1 MIQTPV
7 ARPQLPVIDNSE
19 AENTLSDP
27 YTEQEEV
34 EKLRRWWK
42 TYGNA
47 LLLGIVLGLAILFG
61 NRYWTS
67 YQDQQAEAASALYG
81 QLLEGYRKKQFD
93 SARKMGETLINEY
106 SSTPYAGLAA
116 MLLAR
121 ASFDAKQP
129 EEARR
134 HLRWAIEHAT
144 DPGTRHSAR
153 LRLGRVLA
161 AEGELEA
168 ALALIDI
175 QDFAGFESGYA
186 ELRGDVLAA
195 KGDKQGAREAYRRAI
210 EQLND
215 GSGYLPIL
223 NMKLDSLGPEG
234 SP

>member
-1 MIQTPV
+1 MT
-7 ARPQLPVIDNSE
+7 
-19 AENTLSDP
+19 DP
-27 YTEQEEV
+27 YTDQEEV
-34 EKLRRWWK
+34 EKLKRWWK

-47 LLLGIVLGLAILFG
+47 LLLGIALGLAILFG

-67 YQDQQAEAASALYG
+67 YQEQQAEAASALYG
-81 QLLEGYRKKQFD
+81 QLLEGYRKKEFD
-93 SARKMGETLINEY
+93 SVRKMGKTLVDEY
-106 SSTPYAGLAA
+106 ASTPYAGLAA
-116 MLLAR
+116 MMLAR
-121 ASFDAKQP
+121 VSFDAKQP
-129 EEARR
+129 DAVRS

-161 AEGELEA
+161 ADGEFDA

-175 QDFAGFESGYA
+175 QNAAGFESSYA
-186 ELRGDVLAA
+186 ELRGDLLAA

-215 GSGYLPIL
+215 TSGYLPIL
-223 NMKLDSLGPEG
+223 NMKLDNLGPEV